1 MKKIPTKIKILETAN
16 RLFYTQGYRATGIN
30 QIIKEADVAKASF
43 YQHFPSKENLCEE
56 YLAQRHL
63 TSHKRQQKFIT
74 TGNTPVERICNLF
87 ENIRQNTISN
97 NFNGCPFLN
106 IAAEIYEH
114 DSKIRQA
121 VTQHK
126 SKLIA
131 LIRAETKGFNDPD
144 TLAEMVY
151 LIYEGANI
159 AVRNYRK
166 IWPVDRAIQLTRK
179 LLEMSS

>member
-1 MKKIPTKIKILETAN
+1 MKILETAN

-30 QIIKEADVAKASF
+30 QIIKEANVAKASF
-43 YQHFPSKENLCEE
+43 YQHFPSKENLCEA
-56 YLAQRHL
+56 YLTQRHL
-63 TSHKRQQKFIT
+63 TSHKRQQDFINT
-74 TGNTPVERICNLF
+74 ENTPVEKICNLF
-87 ENIRQNTISN
+87 ENIRQNAINN

-106 IAAEIYEH
+106 IAAETYEH
-114 DSKIRQA
+114 ESKIRQA

-126 SKLIA
+126 SKLIG
-131 LIRAETKGFNDPD
+131 LIRAELKEFNNPD
-144 TLAEMVY
+144 ALAEMVY

-179 LLEMSS
+179 LLEMGS